1 VLAIAVGVIGFL
13 SNLAVALIGGLLIWW
28 TANALSA
35 LRGSQIDRPE
45 CTTTARKNKP

>member
-35 LRGSQIDRPE
+35 LRGSQIDR
-45 CTTTARKNKP
+45 AG